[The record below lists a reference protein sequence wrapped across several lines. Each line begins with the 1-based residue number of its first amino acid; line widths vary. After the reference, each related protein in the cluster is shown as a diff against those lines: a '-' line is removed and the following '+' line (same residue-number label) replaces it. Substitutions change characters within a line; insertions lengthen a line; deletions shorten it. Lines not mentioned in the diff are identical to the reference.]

1 MLALSTVWGTS
12 IVSKDR
18 INNVKIDV
26 LIDGA
31 LKIVRNAQC
40 LCDEADLLHKN
51 QKYARSYALSHLA
64 REEFAKSLMLYK
76 ICIQVLCKAK
86 VDWKKLDRRF
96 RDHKEKVVN
105 DRALTMMILNNIL
118 KQNSDVIAPEVLF
131 NRGTI
136 DFTNNRKNQSLY
148 VDWEKGKFV
157 SPEENFTERQSFRN
171 LEIAKF
177 RIGLVSRTIASL
189 VQLKELP
196 TEEIKKVFPLD
207 KIEQEAKAFDEKH
220 GA

>member
-1 MLALSTVWGTS
+1 M
-12 IVSKDR
+12 SKDR

-26 LIDGA
+26 LIEGA

-40 LCDEADLLHKN
+40 LCDEAELLHQNKM
-51 QKYARSYALSHLA
+51 YARSYALSHLA
-64 REEFAKSLMLYK
+64 REEFAKSMMIYK
-76 ICIQVLCKAK
+76 VSIQVLCKAK

-105 DRALTMMILNNIL
+105 DRALTMMIFNDIL
-118 KQNSDVIAPEVLF
+118 KQKNDAISPDVLF
-131 NRGTI
+131 NRGTV
-136 DFTNNRKNQSLY
+136 DFTNNRKNQSFY

-177 RIGLVSRTIASL
+177 RIELVSSTITSL
-189 VQLKELP
+189 AKLKDLP
-196 TEEIKKVFPLD
+196 TEEIKKIFPLD
-207 KIEQEAKAFDEKH
+207 KIEQEAKAFDEELD
-220 GA
+220 A